1 MRVHRIFFN
10 FFLLTNKFY
19 FLAFS
24 QGLRFVLSPGPTSAS
39 KLYLTRRMKWATLEE
54 KAKIEH
60 VEVCPQAMKITA
72 DIAKR
77 VGEDGGG
84 ALIVD
89 YGDDSIV
96 SDSLQVCFIVFVEF
110 VKQFD
115 LFCLYIHS
123 EFSGAWRNMS
133 EF

>member
-1 MRVHRIFFN
+1 
-10 FFLLTNKFY
+10 
-19 FLAFS
+19 
-24 QGLRFVLSPGPTSAS
+24 
-39 KLYLTRRMKWATLEE
+39 MKWATLEE

-60 VEVCPQAMKITA
+60 VEVCPQAIKITA

-96 SDSLQVCFIVFVEF
+96 SDSLQVCFALFVEF

-115 LFCLYIHS
+115 LFYLYMHS
-123 EFSGAWRNMS
+123 NFSGACRNMS
-133 EF
+133 KFWFSGFGMSKAKTRSEV